1 MKIRNLF
8 AITALAASVC
18 FATDASTGSVTD
30 ATKTAPATEQTPAE
44 QAKVAD
50 GSTSSPTGGSEAT
63 EIGKVPEPAEGVA
76 EPTVADKCLAAV
88 EEAGKSIPSNAVTA
102 KFTYGEA
109 LSNAGELLYEYEK
122 DPESPVVKTLTENC
136 DTYVKLVAA
145 QAETQTL
152 RNRTAENW
160 EKRAATARSI
170 EAIQEQINQ
179 ARSGKV
185 NDLEAEKAKLQ
196 DQGARLQAEMQQ
208 NQEKFKAEAAA
219 QQAALRA
226 AGKREADLQK
236 KLAAEKKALAE
247 ERAKAEARQADA
259 MNKLN
264 ELQSKLIQVTK
275 DARGI
280 ILSMSDI
287 LFDVNKATLKADLK
301 TSLAKV
307 AGILSVYQQFNVSI
321 EGHTDNTGSEDHNMK
336 LSQQR
341 ADNVKSFL
349 VEQGID
355 AGRLTAKG
363 LGMTTPIADNKT
375 KEGRQKN
382 RRVDLVIQDKA
393 LQDGSTS
400 SPTDGAEGK
409 VPEPAEGPAE
419 APAAPAAEPAKK

>member
-1 MKIRNLF
+1 MKTRNLF
-8 AITALAASVC
+8 VISALAASVC
-18 FATDASTGSVTD
+18 FAAE
-30 ATKTAPATEQTPAE
+30 APAATETPAPAEAAAPAE
-44 QAKVAD
+44 QPKAAET
-50 GSTSSPTGGSEAT
+50 STAAEQPAEVTAA
-63 EIGKVPEPAEGVA
+63 EPAA
-76 EPTVADKCLAAV
+76 EPTVAEKCLAAV
-88 EEAGKSIPSNAVTA
+88 ENAGKAIPSNAVTA

-109 LSNAGELLYEYEK
+109 LANAGELSYAFEK
-122 DPESPVVKTLTENC
+122 DPESATVQTLTVNC
-136 DTYVKLVAA
+136 DTYVKLIAA
-145 QAETQTL
+145 QAETQAL

-208 NQEKFKAEAAA
+208 NQEKFQAEAAA
-219 QQAALRA
+219 QQAALKA

-247 ERAKAEARQADA
+247 ERAKAEARQAEA

-321 EGHTDNTGSEDHNMK
+321 EGNTDNTGSAEHNMK

-341 ADNVKSFL
+341 ADNVKNFL

-355 AGRLTAKG
+355 ASRLTAKG
-363 LGMTTPIADNKT
+363 LGMTMPIADNKT

-393 LQDGSTS
+393 LQDGSEGNAPES
-400 SPTDGAEGK
+400 VEGAAEG
-409 VPEPAEGPAE
+409 
-419 APAAPAAEPAKK
+419 AAPAAAPAVEPAKK

>member
-1 MKIRNLF
+1 MKTRNLF
-8 AITALAASVC
+8 VISALAASVC
-18 FATDASTGSVTD
+18 FAAE
-30 ATKTAPATEQTPAE
+30 APAAAAAETPAPAE
-44 QAKVAD
+44 QAKAA
-50 GSTSSPTGGSEAT
+50 EAPAA
-63 EIGKVPEPAEGVA
+63 EQPAEPAAEQTVA
-76 EPTVADKCLAAV
+76 EKCLAAV
-88 EEAGKSIPSNAVTA
+88 ENAGKAIPSNAVTA

-109 LSNAGELLYEYEK
+109 LANAGELSYALEK
-122 DPESPVVKTLTENC
+122 DPESATVQTLTANC
-136 DTYVKLVAA
+136 DTYVKLIAA
-145 QAETQTL
+145 QAETQAL

-208 NQEKFKAEAAA
+208 NQEKFQAEAAA
-219 QQAALRA
+219 QQAALKA
-226 AGKREADLQK
+226 ASKREADLQK
-236 KLAAEKKALAE
+236 QQADLQKQLEAEKKALAE
-247 ERAKAEARQADA
+247 ERAKAEARQAEA

-287 LFDVNKATLKADLK
+287 LFDVNKASLKADLK

-321 EGHTDNTGSEDHNMK
+321 EGNTDNTGSAEHNMK

-341 ADNVKSFL
+341 ADNVKNFL

-363 LGMTTPIADNKT
+363 LGMTMPIADNKT

-393 LQDGSTS
+393 LQN
-400 SPTDGAEGK
+400 
-409 VPEPAEGPAE
+409 
-419 APAAPAAEPAKK
+419 AAPAAEPAAPAEGAAPAASPAK

>member
-1 MKIRNLF
+1 MKTRNLF
-8 AITALAASVC
+8 VISALAASVC
-18 FATDASTGSVTD
+18 FA
-30 ATKTAPATEQTPAE
+30 
-44 QAKVAD
+44 AD

-63 EIGKVPEPAEGVA
+63 EIDKVPEPVEPAAEQTVA
-76 EPTVADKCLAAV
+76 EKCLAAV
-88 EEAGKSIPSNAVTA
+88 ENAGKAIPSNAVTA

-109 LSNAGELLYEYEK
+109 LANAGELSYALEK
-122 DPESPVVKTLTENC
+122 DPESATVQTLTANC
-136 DTYVKLVAA
+136 DTYVKLIAA
-145 QAETQTL
+145 QAETQAL

-208 NQEKFKAEAAA
+208 NQEKFQAEAAA
-219 QQAALRA
+219 QQAALKA

-236 KLAAEKKALAE
+236 QQADLQKQLEAEKKALAE
-247 ERAKAEARQADA
+247 ERAKAEARQAEA

-287 LFDVNKATLKADLK
+287 LFDVNKASLKADLK

-321 EGHTDNTGSEDHNMK
+321 EGNTDNTGSAEHNMK

-341 ADNVKSFL
+341 ADNVKNFL

-363 LGMTTPIADNKT
+363 LGMTMPIADNKT

-393 LQDGSTS
+393 LQQN
-400 SPTDGAEGK
+400 AE
-409 VPEPAEGPAE
+409 
-419 APAAPAAEPAKK
+419 PAAEPAAPAEGAAPAASPAK

>member
-1 MKIRNLF
+1 MKTRNLF
-8 AITALAASVC
+8 VISALAASVC
-18 FATDASTGSVTD
+18 FA
-30 ATKTAPATEQTPAE
+30 
-44 QAKVAD
+44 AD

-63 EIGKVPEPAEGVA
+63 EIDKVPEPVEGAAEQTVA
-76 EPTVADKCLAAV
+76 EKCLAAV
-88 EEAGKSIPSNAVTA
+88 ENAGKAIPSNAVTA

-109 LSNAGELLYEYEK
+109 LANAGELSYALEK
-122 DPESPVVKTLTENC
+122 DPESATVQTLTANC
-136 DTYVKLVAA
+136 DTYVKLIAA
-145 QAETQTL
+145 QAETQAL

-208 NQEKFKAEAAA
+208 NQEKFQAEAAA
-219 QQAALRA
+219 QQAALKA
-226 AGKREADLQK
+226 ASKREADLQK
-236 KLAAEKKALAE
+236 QQSDLQKQLEAEKKALAE
-247 ERAKAEARQADA
+247 ERAKAEARQAEA

-287 LFDVNKATLKADLK
+287 LFDVNKASLKADLK

-321 EGHTDNTGSEDHNMK
+321 EGNTDNTGSAEHNMK

-341 ADNVKSFL
+341 ADNVKNFL

-363 LGMTTPIADNKT
+363 LGMTMPIADNKT

-393 LQDGSTS
+393 LQQN
-400 SPTDGAEGK
+400 AE
-409 VPEPAEGPAE
+409 
-419 APAAPAAEPAKK
+419 PAAEPAAPAEGAAPAAAPAEEPAKK

>member
-1 MKIRNLF
+1 MKTRNLF
-8 AITALAASVC
+8 VISALAASVC
-18 FATDASTGSVTD
+18 FAAE
-30 ATKTAPATEQTPAE
+30 APAAAAAETPAPAE
-44 QAKVAD
+44 QAKAA
-50 GSTSSPTGGSEAT
+50 EAPAA
-63 EIGKVPEPAEGVA
+63 EQPAEPAA
-76 EPTVADKCLAAV
+76 EPTVAEKCLAAV
-88 EEAGKSIPSNAVTA
+88 ENAGKAIPSNAVTA

-109 LSNAGELLYEYEK
+109 LANAGELSYAFEK
-122 DPESPVVKTLTENC
+122 DPESATVQTLTANC
-136 DTYVKLVAA
+136 DIYVKLIAA
-145 QAETQTL
+145 QAETQAL

-208 NQEKFKAEAAA
+208 NQEKFQAEAAA
-219 QQAALRA
+219 QQAALKA
-226 AGKREADLQK
+226 ASKREADLQK
-236 KLAAEKKALAE
+236 QQADLQKQLEAEKKALAE
-247 ERAKAEARQADA
+247 ERAKAEARQAEA

-287 LFDVNKATLKADLK
+287 LFDVNKASLKADLK

-321 EGHTDNTGSEDHNMK
+321 EGNTDNTGSAEHNMK

-341 ADNVKSFL
+341 ADNVKNFL

-363 LGMTTPIADNKT
+363 LGMTMPIADNKT

-393 LQDGSTS
+393 LQN
-400 SPTDGAEGK
+400 AEP
-409 VPEPAEGPAE
+409 VAEPAAPAEG
-419 APAAPAAEPAKK
+419 AAPAAEPAKK

>member
-1 MKIRNLF
+1 MKTRNLF
-8 AITALAASVC
+8 VISALAASVC
-18 FATDASTGSVTD
+18 FAAE
-30 ATKTAPATEQTPAE
+30 APAAAAAETPAPAE
-44 QAKVAD
+44 QAKAA
-50 GSTSSPTGGSEAT
+50 EAPAA
-63 EIGKVPEPAEGVA
+63 EQPAEPAAEQTVA
-76 EPTVADKCLAAV
+76 EKCLAAV
-88 EEAGKSIPSNAVTA
+88 ENAGKAIPSNAVTA

-109 LSNAGELLYEYEK
+109 LANAGELSYALEK
-122 DPESPVVKTLTENC
+122 DPESATVQTLTANC
-136 DTYVKLVAA
+136 DTYVKLIAA
-145 QAETQTL
+145 QAETQAL

-179 ARSGKV
+179 ARSGKM

-208 NQEKFKAEAAA
+208 NQEKFQAEAAA
-219 QQAALRA
+219 QQAALKA
-226 AGKREADLQK
+226 ASKREADLQK
-236 KLAAEKKALAE
+236 QQADLQKQLEAEKKALAE
-247 ERAKAEARQADA
+247 ERAKAEARQAEA

-287 LFDVNKATLKADLK
+287 LFDVNKASLKADLK

-321 EGHTDNTGSEDHNMK
+321 EGNTDNTGSAEHNMK

-341 ADNVKSFL
+341 ADNVKNFL

-363 LGMTTPIADNKT
+363 LGMTMPIADNKT

-393 LQDGSTS
+393 LQN
-400 SPTDGAEGK
+400 
-409 VPEPAEGPAE
+409 
-419 APAAPAAEPAKK
+419 AAPAAEPAAPAEGAAPAASPAK